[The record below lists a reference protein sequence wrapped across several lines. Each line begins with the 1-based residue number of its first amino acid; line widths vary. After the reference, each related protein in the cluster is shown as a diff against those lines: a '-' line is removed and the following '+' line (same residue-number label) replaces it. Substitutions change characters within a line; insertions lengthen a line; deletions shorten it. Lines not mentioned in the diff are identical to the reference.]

1 MATASNNRTFGV
13 TYSGSVNNSISNF
26 TTVNGRLHVATGQDI
41 VHSNN
46 YANVQWV
53 AGPAETAS
61 IVAYIKNNA
70 ESMPTPVTTVGVQAP
85 GGDGT
90 TRGTADAYIGFH
102 RVSSDAEYVQ
112 AILAIT
118 AAQGDPQ
125 TFTGTSID
133 GSSTAAEAKTWAD
146 NNLTYWSNY
155 TVTEGPG
162 GGGENPTTYNY
173 YTVTRCGG
181 VTQNLMKTPST
192 GMLFAIDQ
200 GYDLTTVN
208 VISGSA
214 PGDHIVIIAEAS
226 EGTADFEIDAMPQI
240 QECTA

>member
-1 MATASNNRTFGV
+1 MATASNNRTFCV
-13 TYSGSVNNSISNF
+13 NYSGSANNSISNF

-125 TFTGTSID
+125 TFSGTSID
-133 GSSTAAEAKTWAD
+133 ASSTAAEAKTWAD
-146 NNLTYWSNY
+146 TNLTYWSNY

-162 GGGENPTTYNY
+162 GGEGPTTYSWWS
-173 YTVTRCGG
+173 VTACGG
-181 VTQNLMKTPST
+181 VTQSLMRAPDN
-192 GMLFAIDQ
+192 AILAVGQ
-200 GYDLTTVN
+200 GYDLQSV
-208 VISGSA
+208 VISEGEA
-214 PGDHIVIIAEAS
+214 PDNHIVIVAEGS
-226 EGTADFEIDAMPQI
+226 EGSPYFAIGSEPPML
-240 QECTA
+240 ECTA

>member
-13 TYSGSVNNSISNF
+13 TYSGSANNSISNF

-70 ESMPTPVTTVGVQAP
+70 ESMPTPVTTLGVQAP

-90 TRGTADAYIGFH
+90 TRGTDDAYIGFH

-125 TFTGTSID
+125 TFTGSTID
-133 GSSTAAEAKTWAD
+133 GTSTAAEAKTWAD
-146 NNLTYWSNY
+146 ANLTYWSNY
-155 TVTEGPG
+155 TVNPG

-173 YTVTRCGG
+173 YTVTACGG
-181 VTQNLMKTPST
+181 VEQKLMKTPST

-200 GYDLTTVN
+200 GYDLTSVSI
-208 VISGSA
+208 VSGSA
-214 PGDHIVIIAEAS
+214 PDNHIVVVAEAS
-226 EGTADFEIDAMPQI
+226 EGSEDFEIDSMPTI
-240 QECTA
+240 QECIA